1 MKSFIYI
8 SLLTLGLFATSC
20 TKEEL
25 VRTNTDLN
33 DAPTWDTT
41 SYEKKGGPVVDGSGD
56 DEIVGESS
64 SGQTG
69 GVSPIDGDITDPNN
83 DPDGKKKKY

>member
-56 DEIVGESS
+56 DEKA
-64 SGQTG
+64 
-69 GVSPIDGDITDPNN
+69 
-83 DPDGKKKKY
+83 KKKKSCLKSYQKL